1 LWHVIYYAHGTSSKI
16 EGPYDWS
23 SPNISSTVINPG
35 ALVFPDSTTGKMV
48 YSLWIGSE
56 IWVADDAAGPFAQ
69 RYGLS
74 DGIAKP

>member
-1 LWHVIYYAHGTSSKI
+1 
-16 EGPYDWS
+16 
-23 SPNISSTVINPG
+23 
-35 ALVFPDSTTGKMV
+35 MV